1 MACTLIKN
9 PQHPLAPIHPRLTAL
24 LQSVWPTSLP
34 ASALTSLLT
43 FLAALLAGANAFA
56 QAPAIAPAP
65 AVVVAGA
72 GVSPEAKAP
81 ERSISEWLA
90 RMHEASR
97 RRAYVGT
104 FVVSSGTSM
113 SSAKIWHVCDGDQ
126 QMERVDTLTGAPRST
141 FRRNDQVITFNL
153 DNKTALAEK
162 RESLGLFPNLLKSGD
177 SAIAQFYT
185 ARHVANERVAGFD
198 ADVVQ
203 LAPKD
208 GLRYGYRVWSEK
220 KSGLVVKLQTLNA
233 QGDVLEQAAFSDL
246 QLDAPVSMAKLTQ
259 MMGNTEGYKVEK
271 PDLVK
276 TTALAEGWVLKHAVP
291 GFKPM
296 SCFKRVVAVSEGAVP
311 ENTLQWIFSD
321 GLASV
326 SLFVETF
333 DRQRHLQEGLLS
345 MGATQM
351 LTRRFTDRP
360 GDKGGDRAG
369 EKSGE
374 KGPDWWLT
382 AVGEVP
388 PQTLTIFTQGL
399 ERKR

>member
-1 MACTLIKN
+1 MPVQPMAL
-9 PQHPLAPIHPRLTAL
+9 QLTAEMA
-24 LQSVWPTSLP
+24 SP
-34 ASALTSLLT
+34 SALKMAGSLARLSGAL
-43 FLAALLAGANAFA
+43 LAAGMLLAGAQALA
-56 QAPAIAPAP
+56 QQASTVA
-65 AVVVAGA
+65 VAGA
-72 GVSPEAKAP
+72 GAPSEARGP
-81 ERSISEWLA
+81 ERNIAEWLA

-97 RRAYVGT
+97 RRAYIGT

-113 SSAKIWHVCDGDQ
+113 ASAKIWHVCDGEH
-126 QMERVDTLTGAPRST
+126 QMERVENLTGAPRST
-141 FRRNDQVITFNL
+141 FRRNDQVITFHS
-153 DNKTALAEK
+153 DSKTALSEK

-177 SAIAQFYT
+177 SSLSQFYA
-185 ARHVANERVAGFD
+185 ARQVGSERVAGFD

-208 GLRYGYRVWSEK
+208 KLRFGYRVWSEK

-233 QGDVLEQAAFSDL
+233 EGQVLEQAAFSDL

-276 TTALAEGWVLKHAVP
+276 TTALAEGWVLKNAVP

-296 SCFKRVVAVSEGAVP
+296 SCFKRVVAASEGATP

-351 LTRRFTDRP
+351 LTRRYTDRQ
-360 GDKGGDRAG
+360 
-369 EKSGE
+369 GE

-382 AVGEVP
+382 VVGEVP